1 VTGYDFSTG
10 AVKVEGLLSAIYT
23 SSNHCFPVPTLSITM
38 AMSRFE
44 HDHPTHNMNSTE
56 VEKAEDRHVEY
67 GHTDNDVGVHT
78 PKEHDL
84 TTGDYLHKGTT
95 FEKKVL
101 RKIDWR
107 LVPVLCKL

>member
-1 VTGYDFSTG
+1 
-10 AVKVEGLLSAIYT
+10 
-23 SSNHCFPVPTLSITM
+23 M

-44 HDHPTHNMNSTE
+44 HDHPTHNMNTTE
-56 VEKAEDRHVEY
+56 LEKAEDRHVEY
-67 GHTDNDVGVHT
+67 GHTDNDLTTHT

-107 LVPVLCKL
+107 LVPVLCESISVLGICS